1 MASAL
6 LAAVAVLVGMAVETA
21 VVIVLMWDSAP
32 HAATTRNIVEAVW
45 FSIPLLVAGWAAR
58 RARRRGYRIMPV
70 VLLTTPLTLDLALW
84 LLD

>member
-6 LAAVAVLVGMAVETA
+6 LAAVAVPVGMVVETA

-32 HAATTRNIVEAVW
+32 HSATTGSIVEAVW
-45 FSIPLLVAGWAAR
+45 FSIPLLAAGWAAR
-58 RARRRGYRIMPV
+58 RARRRGYRITPV
-70 VLLTTPLTLDLALW
+70 VLLATPLTLGLALW